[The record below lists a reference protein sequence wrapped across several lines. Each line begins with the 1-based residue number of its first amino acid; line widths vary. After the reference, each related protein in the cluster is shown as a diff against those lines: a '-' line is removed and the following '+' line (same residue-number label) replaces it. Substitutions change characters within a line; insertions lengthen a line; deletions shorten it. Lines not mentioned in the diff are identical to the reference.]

1 VNDLPWWGKAGRGAL
16 HVKNWELGV
25 VLRPDPERPLQMD
38 WPYRPETLRPY
49 AAGEKIALRSALRE
63 IRSTYWKQI
72 AKERRAVEAQE
83 AAATAAATAA
93 AEVIAPRADPSG
105 GYIENDPTA
114 AVERTAAAHSA
125 ETELRLVREWVR
137 ALDEDDVDTIYRQ
150 DIDGSNG
157 KSSGG
162 APLSTS
168 QKRDR
173 LVEHIAALQKDDS
186 NLQGNPRSAQ
196 GEVSVGWLTWTHK
209 GLAEPEEIIL
219 DVAGCQ

>member
-1 VNDLPWWGKAGRGAL
+1 MPAWNIYDLTAWGGPLNSRPNKQQREAAAGALDSIAGVNDLPWWGKAGRGAL

-105 GYIENDPTA
+105 
-114 AVERTAAAHSA
+114 
-125 ETELRLVREWVR
+125 
-137 ALDEDDVDTIYRQ
+137 
-150 DIDGSNG
+150 
-157 KSSGG
+157 
-162 APLSTS
+162 
-168 QKRDR
+168 
-173 LVEHIAALQKDDS
+173 
-186 NLQGNPRSAQ
+186 
-196 GEVSVGWLTWTHK
+196 
-209 GLAEPEEIIL
+209 
-219 DVAGCQ
+219 